1 MLMKVTGVLQTKP
14 QSKGR
19 ISVPLRSEQYSV
31 IKIPPKDPDMP
42 AFDIVAVCDPV
53 STAAQ
58 KMGPILM
65 VLQEVVNAN
74 IRIVLNARE
83 KHSEMPLKR
92 LVKFKEYHG
101 TESYLYFL
109 SL

>member
-1 MLMKVTGVLQTKP
+1 MYLWVFADMLPKGNINDMIMKVAAILQTKP

-19 ISVPLRSEQYSV
+19 TNINLRSEQYSV
-31 IKIPPKDPDMP
+31 IKVPPKDPKMP

-53 STAAQ
+53 SSAAQ
-58 KMGPILM
+58 KLGPILL

-74 IRIVLNARE
+74 IKVVLNARE

-92 LVKFKEYHG
+92 
-101 TESYLYFL
+101 
-109 SL
+109 

>member
-1 MLMKVTGVLQTKP
+1 MIMKVAAILQTKP

-19 ISVPLRSEQYSV
+19 INLNLRSEQYSV
-31 IKIPPKDPDMP
+31 IKIPPRDPDMP

-53 STAAQ
+53 SSAAQ
-58 KMGPILM
+58 KLGPILL

-74 IRIVLNARE
+74 IRVILNARE

-92 LVKFKEYHG
+92 YGLFVLRK
-101 TESYLYFL
+101 
-109 SL
+109 